1 MGKELLCQIAVLE
14 QQAGGISEELSNLR
28 AQCLREA
35 ADAAFAEYSCTV
47 VEQLEAFSNQI
58 IKESCGPG
66 DGPGDGLFNGVVR
79 KSRLHRVLMR
89 YNQLDYAL
97 REAVGDEELD
107 HTADLSEMR
116 IVFTAG
122 EGGAA
127 DVGDVITA
135 WSLLKG
141 VATRPFKAQ
150 HGDQLCIKMFE
161 LPSDFHLGVH
171 RVALRPPPGQD
182 RADAARVLVKAWHN
196 ILRAEKIRQL
206 HGLRKGDLLIPNL
219 PASWGPWDTLEAMPC
234 VVWLQVDAKCK
245 TARPMPQPAA
255 KCMPTSWSRLARR
268 RRVGRASLDWRM
280 KQAPLVRRRVGHAS
294 LDWHGTITNSYN
306 RIPWANR
313 EAIDHLVFE
322 SIRDGDDY
330 SLLSFAGKTRA
341 AKTRHQIEAD
351 RQLSLYFSSKEYE
364 NMKFTRNRIGP
375 GGKADYIVSQ
385 LREDVDWVHFDDR
398 HIIVDEINTLRHPNL
413 RAVLITNAYTLANGI
428 QDLLQ
433 DRQRQQRFLDSANAA
448 VVAAANESI
457 APTSKRRRLQW
468 WPEHS

>member
-14 QQAGGISEELSNLR
+14 HQAGGISEELSNLR

-47 VEQLEAFSNQI
+47 VEQLEAFSPQLA
-58 IKESCGPG
+58 KQSC
-66 DGPGDGLFNGVVR
+66 GPGDGLFNGVVR

-448 VVAAANESI
+448 LVAAANESI

>member
-47 VEQLEAFSNQI
+47 LEQLEAFSNQI

-150 HGDQLCIKMFE
+150 HGDQLCISMFE
-161 LPSDFHLGVH
+161 LPLDFHLGVH

-196 ILRAEKIRQL
+196 MLRAEKVRQL

-234 VVWLQVDAKCK
+234 VVWLQVEAK
-245 TARPMPQPAA
+245 QPAA
-255 KCMPTSWSRLARR
+255 KCMPR
-268 RRVGRASLDWRM
+268 

-294 LDWHGTITNSYN
+294 LDWHGTITNYSN

-313 EAIDHLVFE
+313 EAIDDLVFE
-322 SIRDGDDY
+322 SVRDGDDY
-330 SLLSFAGKTRA
+330 SLLSFAGWRRQAQTRSYI
-341 AKTRHQIEAD
+341 KAD
-351 RQLSLYFSSKEYE
+351 RQLSLYFPSKEYE

-413 RAVLITNAYTLANGI
+413 RAVLITNTYTLANGI

-448 VVAAANESI
+448 V

>member
-14 QQAGGISEELSNLR
+14 HQAGGISEELSNLR

-47 VEQLEAFSNQI
+47 VEQLEAFSPQLA
-58 IKESCGPG
+58 KQSC
-66 DGPGDGLFNGVVR
+66 GPGDGLFNGVVR
-79 KSRLHRVLMR
+79 KSRLHRVVMR

-161 LPSDFHLGVH
+161 VPSDFHLGVH

-182 RADAARVLVKAWHN
+182 RADAARGLVKAWHN
-196 ILRAEKIRQL
+196 ILRAEKGRQL

-255 KCMPTSWSRLARR
+255 KCMPR
-268 RRVGRASLDWRM
+268 

-351 RQLSLYFSSKEYE
+351 RQLSLYFSSKEDE

-375 GGKADYIVSQ
+375 GGKAEYIVSQ

-398 HIIVDEINTLRHPNL
+398 HIIVDEINALRHPNL

>member
-47 VEQLEAFSNQI
+47 VEQLEAFSPQLA
-58 IKESCGPG
+58 KQSC
-66 DGPGDGLFNGVVR
+66 GPGDGLFNGVVR

-255 KCMPTSWSRLARR
+255 KCMPR
-268 RRVGRASLDWRM
+268 

-330 SLLSFAGKTRA
+330 SLLSFAGWSRE

-398 HIIVDEINTLRHPNL
+398 PIIVDEINTLRHPNL

>member
-47 VEQLEAFSNQI
+47 LEQLEAFSNQI

-150 HGDQLCIKMFE
+150 HGDQLCISMFE

-196 ILRAEKIRQL
+196 MLRAEKVRQL
-206 HGLRKGDLLIPNL
+206 HGLRKGNLLIPNL

-255 KCMPTSWSRLARR
+255 KCMPR
-268 RRVGRASLDWRM
+268 

-330 SLLSFAGKTRA
+330 SLLSFAGWSRE

-398 HIIVDEINTLRHPNL
+398 HIIVNEINTLGHPNL

-433 DRQRQQRFLDSANAA
+433 DRQRQQRFLDAANAA
-448 VVAAANESI
+448 VVAEATPPLLKRRFRYYASAVRRRRL
-457 APTSKRRRLQW
+457 APTSKRRRRY
-468 WPEHS
+468 

>member
-150 HGDQLCIKMFE
+150 HGDQLCISMFE
-161 LPSDFHLGVH
+161 LPLDFHLGVH

-196 ILRAEKIRQL
+196 MLRAEKVRQL

-234 VVWLQVDAKCK
+234 VVWLQVEAK
-245 TARPMPQPAA
+245 QPAA
-255 KCMPTSWSRLARR
+255 KPHFPVWCMPR
-268 RRVGRASLDWRM
+268 

-313 EAIDHLVFE
+313 KAIDNLVFE

-330 SLLSFAGKTRA
+330 SLLSFAGWSRE

-351 RQLSLYFSSKEYE
+351 RQLSLYFSSNEYE

-375 GGKADYIVSQ
+375 GGKAEYILSQ

-398 HIIVDEINTLRHPNL
+398 DIIVDEINTLGHPNL
-413 RAVLITNAYTLANGI
+413 RAVLITNTYTLANGI

-448 VVAAANESI
+448 V

-468 WPEHS
+468 WPEHRRLQWWPEHS

>member
-14 QQAGGISEELSNLR
+14 QQAGGINEELSNLR

-135 WSLLKG
+135 WSLIKG

-150 HGDQLCIKMFE
+150 HGDQLCISMFE

-196 ILRAEKIRQL
+196 MLRAEKVRQL

-234 VVWLQVDAKCK
+234 VVWLQVEAK
-245 TARPMPQPAA
+245 QPAA
-255 KCMPTSWSRLARR
+255 KCMPR
-268 RRVGRASLDWRM
+268 

-313 EAIDHLVFE
+313 EAIDHLVFA

-330 SLLSFAGKTRA
+330 SLLSFAGWSRE

-398 HIIVDEINTLRHPNL
+398 KPIVDEINTLRHPNL

-433 DRQRQQRFLDSANAA
+433 DRQRQQRFLDAANAA
-448 VVAAANESI
+448 VVAEATPPLLKRRFRYYASAVRRRRL
-457 APTSKRRRLQW
+457 APTSKRRRRY
-468 WPEHS
+468 

>member
-28 AQCLREA
+28 ARSLREA

-97 REAVGDEELD
+97 REAVGEEELD
-107 HTADLSEMR
+107 HTADLSETR

-150 HGDQLCIKMFE
+150 HGDQLCISMFE
-161 LPSDFHLGVH
+161 LPLDFHLGVH

-196 ILRAEKIRQL
+196 MLRAEKVRQL
-206 HGLRKGDLLIPNL
+206 HGLRKGNLLIPNL

-234 VVWLQVDAKCK
+234 VVWLQVEAK
-245 TARPMPQPAA
+245 QPAA
-255 KCMPTSWSRLARR
+255 KPHFPVWCMPR
-268 RRVGRASLDWRM
+268 
-280 KQAPLVRRRVGHAS
+280 KQAPLVHRRVGHAS
-294 LDWHGTITNSYN
+294 LDWHGTITNSWDN

-313 EAIDHLVFE
+313 EAIDNLVFE

-330 SLLSFAGKTRA
+330 SLLSYAGWTRE

-351 RQLSLYFSSKEYE
+351 RQLSLYFSSNEYE
-364 NMKFTRNRIGP
+364 NMKFTRNRTGP

-398 HIIVDEINTLRHPNL
+398 HIIVNEINTLGHPNL

-433 DRQRQQRFLDSANAA
+433 DRQRQQRFLDAANAA
-448 VVAAANESI
+448 VVAEATPPLLKRRFRYYASAVRRRRL
-457 APTSKRRRLQW
+457 APTSKRRRRY
-468 WPEHS
+468 

>member
-47 VEQLEAFSNQI
+47 LEQLEAFSNQI

-150 HGDQLCIKMFE
+150 HGDQLCISMFE

-196 ILRAEKIRQL
+196 MLRAEKVRQL
-206 HGLRKGDLLIPNL
+206 HGLRKGNLLIPNL

-255 KCMPTSWSRLARR
+255 KCMPR
-268 RRVGRASLDWRM
+268 

-330 SLLSFAGKTRA
+330 SLLSFAGWSRE

-398 HIIVDEINTLRHPNL
+398 HIIVNEINTLGHPNL

-433 DRQRQQRFLDSANAA
+433 DRQRQQRFLDAANAA
-448 VVAAANESI
+448 VVAEATPPLLKRRFRYYASAVRRRRL

>member
-47 VEQLEAFSNQI
+47 VEQLEAFSNQL

-196 ILRAEKIRQL
+196 MLRAEKVRQL

-255 KCMPTSWSRLARR
+255 KCMPR
-268 RRVGRASLDWRM
+268 

-330 SLLSFAGKTRA
+330 SLLSYAGWTRE

-351 RQLSLYFSSKEYE
+351 GQLWLYFSSKGEYE
-364 NMKFTRNRIGP
+364 NMKFTRNRTGP

>member
-14 QQAGGISEELSNLR
+14 HQAGGISEELSNLR

-35 ADAAFAEYSCTV
+35 ADAAFAEYSCSV

-364 NMKFTRNRIGP
+364 NMKFTGNRIGP

-398 HIIVDEINTLRHPNL
+398 PIIVDEINTLRHPNL

-433 DRQRQQRFLDSANAA
+433 DRQRQQRFLDAANAA
-448 VVAAANESI
+448 VVAAGPSL
-457 APTSKRRRLQW
+457 APTSKRRRRNPW
-468 WPEHS
+468 CY

>member
-28 AQCLREA
+28 ARCLREA

-47 VEQLEAFSNQI
+47 VEQLEAFSNQL

-66 DGPGDGLFNGVVR
+66 DCPGDGLFNGVVR

-97 REAVGDEELD
+97 REAVGEEELD

-150 HGDQLCIKMFE
+150 HGDQLCISMFE
-161 LPSDFHLGVH
+161 LSFEFHLGVH

-196 ILRAEKIRQL
+196 MLRAEKVRQL

-234 VVWLQVDAKCK
+234 VVWLQVEAK
-245 TARPMPQPAA
+245 QPAA
-255 KCMPTSWSRLARR
+255 KCMPR
-268 RRVGRASLDWRM
+268 

-294 LDWHGTITNSYN
+294 LDWYGTITNRYN

-313 EAIDHLVFE
+313 EAIDDLVFE
-322 SIRDGDDY
+322 SVRDGDDY
-330 SLLSFAGKTRA
+330 SLLSFAGWRRQAQTRSYI
-341 AKTRHQIEAD
+341 KAD
-351 RQLSLYFSSKEYE
+351 RQLSLYFPSKEYE
-364 NMKFTRNRIGP
+364 NMKFTCNRIGP
-375 GGKADYIVSQ
+375 GGKADHIVSQ

-398 HIIVDEINTLRHPNL
+398 HIIVDEINNLRHPNL

-433 DRQRQQRFLDSANAA
+433 DRQRQQRFLDAANAA
-448 VVAAANESI
+448 VVAEATPPPLKRRFRYYASAVRRRRL
-457 APTSKRRRLQW
+457 APTSKRRRRY
-468 WPEHS
+468 

>member
-47 VEQLEAFSNQI
+47 VEQLEAFSPQLA
-58 IKESCGPG
+58 KQSC
-66 DGPGDGLFNGVVR
+66 GPGDGLFNGVVR

-255 KCMPTSWSRLARR
+255 KCMPR
-268 RRVGRASLDWRM
+268 

-330 SLLSFAGKTRA
+330 SLLSFAGWSRE

-375 GGKADYIVSQ
+375 GGKAEYIVSQ

>member
-97 REAVGDEELD
+97 REAVGEEELD

-116 IVFTAG
+116 VVFTAG

-196 ILRAEKIRQL
+196 MLRAEKVRQL
-206 HGLRKGDLLIPNL
+206 HGLRKGNLLIPNL

-234 VVWLQVDAKCK
+234 VVWLQVEAK
-245 TARPMPQPAA
+245 QPAA
-255 KCMPTSWSRLARR
+255 KPHFPVWCMPR
-268 RRVGRASLDWRM
+268 

-330 SLLSFAGKTRA
+330 SLLSFAGWSRE

-385 LREDVDWVHFDDR
+385 LREDVDWVHFDDS

-448 VVAAANESI
+448 V

-468 WPEHS
+468 WPQHS

>member
-97 REAVGDEELD
+97 REAVGEEELD

-150 HGDQLCIKMFE
+150 HGDQLCISMFE

-182 RADAARVLVKAWHN
+182 RADAARVLVKAWHT

-206 HGLRKGDLLIPNL
+206 HGVRKGDLLIPNL

-234 VVWLQVDAKCK
+234 VVWLQVEAK
-245 TARPMPQPAA
+245 QPA
-255 KCMPTSWSRLARR
+255 
-268 RRVGRASLDWRM
+268 
-280 KQAPLVRRRVGHAS
+280 APLVRRRVGHAS

-330 SLLSFAGKTRA
+330 SLLSFAGWSRE

-375 GGKADYIVSQ
+375 GGKAEYIVSQ

-398 HIIVDEINTLRHPNL
+398 PIIVDEINTLRHPNL

-448 VVAAANESI
+448 V

>member
-47 VEQLEAFSNQI
+47 LEQLEAFSNQI

-150 HGDQLCIKMFE
+150 HGDQLCISMFE
-161 LPSDFHLGVH
+161 LPLDFHLGVH

-182 RADAARVLVKAWHN
+182 RADAARVLVKAWHKM
-196 ILRAEKIRQL
+196 LRAEKVRQL
-206 HGLRKGDLLIPNL
+206 HGLRKGNLLIPNL

-234 VVWLQVDAKCK
+234 VVWLQVEAK
-245 TARPMPQPAA
+245 QPAA
-255 KCMPTSWSRLARR
+255 KPHFPVWCMPR
-268 RRVGRASLDWRM
+268 

-313 EAIDHLVFE
+313 EAIDNLVFE

-330 SLLSFAGKTRA
+330 SLLSFAGWSRE

-375 GGKADYIVSQ
+375 GGKAEYILSQ

-398 HIIVDEINTLRHPNL
+398 HIIVDEINTLGHPNL

>member
-14 QQAGGISEELSNLR
+14 HQAGGISEELSNLR

-47 VEQLEAFSNQI
+47 VEQLEAFSPQLA
-58 IKESCGPG
+58 KQSCGPG
-66 DGPGDGLFNGVVR
+66 DGLFSGVVR

-97 REAVGDEELD
+97 REAVGDEERD

>member
-47 VEQLEAFSNQI
+47 VEQLEAFSPQLA
-58 IKESCGPG
+58 KQSC
-66 DGPGDGLFNGVVR
+66 GPGDGLFNGVVR

-97 REAVGDEELD
+97 TEAVGDEELD

-330 SLLSFAGKTRA
+330 SLLSFAGWSRE

-398 HIIVDEINTLRHPNL
+398 PIIVDEINTLRHPNL

>member
-1 MGKELLCQIAVLE
+1 M
-14 QQAGGISEELSNLR
+14 LS
-28 AQCLREA
+28 
-35 ADAAFAEYSCTV
+35 
-47 VEQLEAFSNQI
+47 
-58 IKESCGPG
+58 
-66 DGPGDGLFNGVVR
+66 
-79 KSRLHRVLMR
+79 RVL
-89 YNQLDYAL
+89 LL
-97 REAVGDEELD
+97 GK
-107 HTADLSEMR
+107 
-116 IVFTAG
+116 
-122 EGGAA
+122 AA
-127 DVGDVITA
+127 
-135 WSLLKG
+135 
-141 VATRPFKAQ
+141 
-150 HGDQLCIKMFE
+150 
-161 LPSDFHLGVH
+161 PSGN
-171 RVALRPPPGQD
+171 R
-182 RADAARVLVKAWHN
+182 
-196 ILRAEKIRQL
+196 RQQT
-206 HGLRKGDLLIPNL
+206 HIPNL

-234 VVWLQVDAKCK
+234 VVWLQVEAK
-245 TARPMPQPAA
+245 QPAA
-255 KCMPTSWSRLARR
+255 KCMPR
-268 RRVGRASLDWRM
+268 

-330 SLLSFAGKTRA
+330 SLLSYAGWTRE

-351 RQLSLYFSSKEYE
+351 GQLWLYFSSTGEYE
-364 NMKFTRNRIGP
+364 NMKFTRNRTGP

>member
-47 VEQLEAFSNQI
+47 LEQLEAFSNQI

-116 IVFTAG
+116 VVFTAG

-196 ILRAEKIRQL
+196 MLRAEKVRQL
-206 HGLRKGDLLIPNL
+206 HGLRKGNLLIPNL

-234 VVWLQVDAKCK
+234 VVWLQVEAK
-245 TARPMPQPAA
+245 QPAA
-255 KCMPTSWSRLARR
+255 KPHFPVWCMPR
-268 RRVGRASLDWRM
+268 

-330 SLLSFAGKTRA
+330 SLLSFAGWSRE

-385 LREDVDWVHFDDR
+385 LREDVDWVHFDDS

-448 VVAAANESI
+448 V

-468 WPEHS
+468 WPQHS

>member
-47 VEQLEAFSNQI
+47 VEQLEAFSPQLA
-58 IKESCGPG
+58 KQSC
-66 DGPGDGLFNGVVR
+66 GPGDGLFNGVVR

-150 HGDQLCIKMFE
+150 HGDQLCISMFE
-161 LPSDFHLGVH
+161 LPLDFHLGVH

-196 ILRAEKIRQL
+196 MLRAEKVRQL
-206 HGLRKGDLLIPNL
+206 HGLRKGNLLIPNL
-219 PASWGPWDTLEAMPC
+219 PASWGPWGTIEAMPC
-234 VVWLQVDAKCK
+234 VVWLQVEKRK
-245 TARPMPQPAA
+245 TEKVRVLILLW
-255 KCMPTSWSRLARR
+255 TTSRLC
-268 RRVGRASLDWRM
+268 
-280 KQAPLVRRRVGHAS
+280 
-294 LDWHGTITNSYN
+294 
-306 RIPWANR
+306 
-313 EAIDHLVFE
+313 
-322 SIRDGDDY
+322 
-330 SLLSFAGKTRA
+330 
-341 AKTRHQIEAD
+341 
-351 RQLSLYFSSKEYE
+351 
-364 NMKFTRNRIGP
+364 
-375 GGKADYIVSQ
+375 
-385 LREDVDWVHFDDR
+385 
-398 HIIVDEINTLRHPNL
+398 
-413 RAVLITNAYTLANGI
+413 
-428 QDLLQ
+428 
-433 DRQRQQRFLDSANAA
+433 
-448 VVAAANESI
+448 
-457 APTSKRRRLQW
+457 
-468 WPEHS
+468 

>member
-1 MGKELLCQIAVLE
+1 M
-14 QQAGGISEELSNLR
+14 
-28 AQCLREA
+28 
-35 ADAAFAEYSCTV
+35 
-47 VEQLEAFSNQI
+47 
-58 IKESCGPG
+58 
-66 DGPGDGLFNGVVR
+66 
-79 KSRLHRVLMR
+79 
-89 YNQLDYAL
+89 
-97 REAVGDEELD
+97 
-107 HTADLSEMR
+107 
-116 IVFTAG
+116 
-122 EGGAA
+122 
-127 DVGDVITA
+127 
-135 WSLLKG
+135 
-141 VATRPFKAQ
+141 
-150 HGDQLCIKMFE
+150 
-161 LPSDFHLGVH
+161 
-171 RVALRPPPGQD
+171 
-182 RADAARVLVKAWHN
+182 KAWHN

-448 VVAAANESI
+448 LVAAANESI

>member
-1 MGKELLCQIAVLE
+1 MELASRSQ
-14 QQAGGISEELSNLR
+14 ELSQLR
-28 AQCLREA
+28 AQCLRET

-47 VEQLEAFSNQI
+47 AEQLKVFSPQLL
-58 IKESCGPG
+58 KESGGPE
-66 DGPGDGLFNGVVR
+66 DGLFHGFVR

-89 YNQLDYAL
+89 FNQLDYAL
-97 REAVGDEELD
+97 TEAVGDD
-107 HTADLSEMR
+107 HTADLTKMR

-135 WSLLKG
+135 WSLQKG

-150 HGDQLCIKMFE
+150 HGDQLCISMFE
-161 LPSDFHLGVH
+161 LPLDFHLGVH

-196 ILRAEKIRQL
+196 MLRAEKVRQL

-234 VVWLQVDAKCK
+234 VVWLQVEAK
-245 TARPMPQPAA
+245 QPAA
-255 KCMPTSWSRLARR
+255 KPHFPVWCMPR
-268 RRVGRASLDWRM
+268 

-330 SLLSFAGKTRA
+330 SLLSFAGWSRE

-398 HIIVDEINTLRHPNL
+398 HIIVDEINTLGHPNL

-433 DRQRQQRFLDSANAA
+433 DRQRQQRFLDAANAA
-448 VVAAANESI
+448 VVAEATPPLLKRRFRYYASAVRRRRL
-457 APTSKRRRLQW
+457 APTSKRRRRY
-468 WPEHS
+468 

>member
-196 ILRAEKIRQL
+196 MLRAEKVRQL

-234 VVWLQVDAKCK
+234 VVWLQVEAK
-245 TARPMPQPAA
+245 QPAA
-255 KCMPTSWSRLARR
+255 KPHFPVWCMPR
-268 RRVGRASLDWRM
+268 

-330 SLLSFAGKTRA
+330 SLLSFAGWSRE

-398 HIIVDEINTLRHPNL
+398 PIIVDEINTLRHPNL

>member
-47 VEQLEAFSNQI
+47 VEQLEAFSNQL

-150 HGDQLCIKMFE
+150 HGDQLCISMFE

-196 ILRAEKIRQL
+196 MLRAEKVRQL

-234 VVWLQVDAKCK
+234 VVWLQVEAK
-245 TARPMPQPAA
+245 QPAA
-255 KCMPTSWSRLARR
+255 KCMPR
-268 RRVGRASLDWRM
+268 

-294 LDWHGTITNSYN
+294 LDWHGTITNHHGT
-306 RIPWANR
+306 ITWANR

-330 SLLSFAGKTRA
+330 SLLSYAGWTRE

-351 RQLSLYFSSKEYE
+351 GQLWLYFSSKGEYE
-364 NMKFTRNRIGP
+364 NMKFTRNRTGP